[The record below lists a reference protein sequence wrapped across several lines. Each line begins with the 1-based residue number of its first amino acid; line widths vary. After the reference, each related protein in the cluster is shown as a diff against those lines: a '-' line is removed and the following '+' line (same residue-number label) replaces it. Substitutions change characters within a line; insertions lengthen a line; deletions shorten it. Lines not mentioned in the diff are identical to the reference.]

1 MELFL
6 IDYNLS
12 DITRSIIMACGSG
25 DTCHTA
31 LAEAS
36 GVESEICSVY
46 PIGNSIERKV
56 HKALAYIGD
65 THMMHSTRSTS
76 TLIDNIGYA
85 RPDIV
90 HINNAHM
97 DFFNLPLLADALI
110 KMQIPTVITLSPDF
124 PVMNHHPAI
133 IKRNN
138 YNRRLFNTMFSMW
151 DLLFVVAPNESV
163 AKTASNTFF
172 DATPIYVIEQT
183 DIQSMSSKYSMLF
196 HNI

>member
-1 MELFL
+1 MKLFL

-12 DITRSIIMACGSG
+12 DITRSIIMACGPD

-36 GVESEICSVY
+36 ALELEIHNVY
-46 PIGNSIERKV
+46 IIGNSIERKV

-124 PVMNHHPAI
+124 PIIDHHPAI
-133 IKRNN
+133 IKRKNH
-138 YNRRLFNTMFSMW
+138 NRRLFNAMFIMW
-151 DLLFVVAPNESV
+151 DLLFVVAPNESI
-163 AKTASNTFF
+163 AKSASDTFF
-172 DATPIYVIEQT
+172 DETPIYVIEQT

-196 HNI
+196 HNM